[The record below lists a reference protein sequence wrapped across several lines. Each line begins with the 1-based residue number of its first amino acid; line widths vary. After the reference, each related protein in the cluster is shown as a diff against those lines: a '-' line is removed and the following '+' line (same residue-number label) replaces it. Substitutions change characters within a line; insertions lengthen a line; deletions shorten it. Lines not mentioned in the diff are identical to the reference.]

1 METNQ
6 RLLVASV
13 ENALNLGVCLGSIG
27 MSLSTGLRPAP
38 VNHAG
43 VAAVWR
49 QRRVPRAAAGL
60 QVGGLH
66 GATASDRNSS
76 LLTPL

>member
-49 QRRVPRAAAGL
+49 QRRVRRGGPPGGRPTYPRG
-60 QVGGLH
+60 V
-66 GATASDRNSS
+66 
-76 LLTPL
+76 